1 MDYIIN
7 VVDSKGFSWYST
19 ITIREIIKLGDT
31 YNIITE
37 NGDIFI
43 SEDNSKF
50 INSCIIYKKNELT
63 VYIEKI

>member
-19 ITIREIIKLGDT
+19 ITIREIIKIGDT

-50 INSCIIYKKNELT
+50 INSCIIYKNNEVM

>member
-7 VVDSKGFSWYST
+7 VVDSKGFSWYSI
-19 ITIREIIKLGDT
+19 ITIREIIKIGDT

-50 INSCIIYKKNELT
+50 INSCIIYKNNEVM